1 MKSRKDEVTS
11 VETHRCTYTTDLH
24 MKQLITNEN
33 KVSSAIFISHIYGT
47 EDRIQTEI

>member
-11 VETHRCTYTTDLH
+11 VETHRCTDLH

-47 EDRIQTEI
+47 EDIIQTEI